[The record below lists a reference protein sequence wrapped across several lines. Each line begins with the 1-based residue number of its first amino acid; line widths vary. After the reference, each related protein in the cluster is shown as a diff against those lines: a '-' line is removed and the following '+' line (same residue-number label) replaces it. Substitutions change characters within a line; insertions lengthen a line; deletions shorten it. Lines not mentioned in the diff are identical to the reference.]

1 MRFAILLL
9 SILSSQFL
17 IAFAQELPSGDISIN
32 GEVLP
37 GFYKA
42 GIRYGNAPG
51 DSLYI
56 KWSHAAEADT
66 FWVNKGKLSLEYIT
80 RDGIRTVWH
89 NNPFRYE
96 RRMAT
101 HHLRE
106 YILDSPLKFDHL
118 DELTKNQSQPFSGK
132 DLLEHF
138 TR

>member
-9 SILSSQFL
+9 LILGFQFPF
-17 IAFAQELPSGDISIN
+17 FAQELPSRDILIN
-32 GEVLP
+32 GELLP

-42 GIRYGNAPG
+42 AIRYGNAPG

-56 KWSHAAEADT
+56 KWSHAVEADT
-66 FWVNKGKLSLEYIT
+66 FWVHRGKLSLEYIT
-80 RDGIRTVWH
+80 REGIRTAWY

-101 HHLRE
+101 HHLKE
-106 YILDSPLKFDHL
+106 HILNSPLKFDIL
-118 DELTKNQSQPFSGK
+118 ESLAKKQNPSFSGK
-132 DLLEHF
+132 NLLEHF